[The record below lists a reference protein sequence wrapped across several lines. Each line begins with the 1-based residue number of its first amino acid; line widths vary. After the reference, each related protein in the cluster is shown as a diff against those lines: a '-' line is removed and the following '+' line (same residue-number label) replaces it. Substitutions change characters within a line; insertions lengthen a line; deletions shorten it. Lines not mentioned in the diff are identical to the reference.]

1 VLRPA
6 NAERRQRI
14 VMVLSAPITLACQTD
29 SNISGVLM

>member
-1 VLRPA
+1 MPSDV
-6 NAERRQRI
+6 NVF